1 VVGLT
6 LEPSS
11 VERRGDG
18 YPVILHVLPASLRVK
33 TTRFGVMEE
42 EEQEEEEEEEGVVSR
57 NTEKLRATMLS

>member
-1 VVGLT
+1 MGLT

-42 EEQEEEEEEEGVVSR
+42 EEEEEEEKGVVVSR

>member
-1 VVGLT
+1 MVGLT
-6 LEPSS
+6 LEGSS

-42 EEQEEEEEEEGVVSR
+42 EEEEEEEEGVVVSR